1 MYLFDR
7 DHEIEGASMPIPSP
21 TMTNETL
28 PTKPKR
34 NPSWLFSPWRLLRS
48 AKRAATPVTTR
59 LTREGWQFAFMVAFV
74 VLGAVLRDVNLL
86 VILAGTLLA
95 LLLIQWRVCS
105 KSLYGLTLYRKLPRS
120 IQARKDFE
128 IELTVTNPKR
138 WLGAWLVFA
147 QDRIIHTPFRPV
159 SKQVSQSI
167 GLLFSSVPAG
177 SCRTQRYR
185 CNVQHRGNYDFLGSE
200 ITSRFPLG
208 LMRGILPIKSVGS
221 FTVQPAMGK
230 LLPGWVELFDG
241 KITGFKHR
249 KSRSIS
255 DEGEFFGLRAYHPG
269 DSPRWIHWR
278 SSARM
283 NDLMVKQFQRTDSRE
298 LVIVLDLHSPST
310 SKKDAFEAYCRAED
324 LAVEFVASIAQ
335 SVATSNYAVLTV
347 AIADHDPT
355 LALRIQTRGQNTA
368 LLDRLG
374 IAHGAEIDTLP
385 KTLDLLERE
394 YRRIENLIVVSTRSK
409 QLGLPVHNPEDS
421 AKNVPS
427 SVVFWRRVVWLDSSQ
442 DDLSRF
448 FDPATA
454 SMNGN

>member
-1 MYLFDR
+1 MQKQ
-7 DHEIEGASMPIPSP
+7 STPMPIPSP
-21 TMTNETL
+21 TMTNETF
-28 PTKPKR
+28 PAKPKR
-34 NPSWLFSPWRLLRS
+34 NPSWLFAPWRLLRS

-120 IQARKDFE
+120 LQARKDFE

-138 WLGAWLVFA
+138 WLGAWLVLA

-167 GLLFSSVPAG
+167 GLLFSSVPPG

-185 CNVQHRGNYDFLGSE
+185 CSVQQRGNYDFLGSE

-221 FTVQPAMGK
+221 FTVQPAIGK

-241 KITGFKHR
+241 KVTGFKHR
-249 KSRSIS
+249 KSRSVS

-283 NDLMVKQFQRTDSRE
+283 NELMVKQFQRTDSRE
-298 LVIVLDLHSPST
+298 LVIVLDLHSPS
-310 SKKDAFEAYCRAED
+310 SAKKEAFEAYCRTED

-335 SVATSNYAVLTV
+335 NVATSNYAVLTV

-374 IAHGAEIDTLP
+374 IAHGSEVDTLP
-385 KTLDLLERE
+385 KTLGLLERE
-394 YRRIENLIVVSTRSK
+394 YRRVENLIVVSTRTK
-409 QLGLPVHNPEDS
+409 QLGLQGSNSEDS

-427 SVVFWRRVVWLDSSQ
+427 SVVFWRRVVWLDTSN
-442 DDLSRF
+442 DEISRF
-448 FDPATA
+448 FDPAAA
-454 SMNGN
+454 SITGN

>member
-1 MYLFDR
+1 MQTQ
-7 DHEIEGASMPIPSP
+7 STPMPIS
-21 TMTNETL
+21 TATLTNDL
-28 PTKPKR
+28 LSVKPKR
-34 NPSWLFSPWRLLRS
+34 NPSWLLAPWRLIRS

-105 KSLYGLTLYRKLPRS
+105 KSMYGLTLYRKLPRS

-128 IELTVTNPKR
+128 IEVTVTNPKR
-138 WLGAWLVFA
+138 WLGAWLVLA
-147 QDRIIHTPFRPV
+147 QDRIIHKPFRPV
-159 SKQVSQSI
+159 SKQVSQTI
-167 GLLFSSVPAG
+167 GLLFSSVPPGAG
-177 SCRTQRYR
+177 RTQRYR
-185 CNVQHRGNYDFLGSE
+185 CNVQQRGSYDFLGSE
-200 ITSRFPLG
+200 ITTRFPLG
-208 LMRGILPIKSVGS
+208 LMRGILPVKSAGS
-221 FTVQPAMGK
+221 FTVQPAIGK

-283 NDLMVKQFQRTDSRE
+283 NELMVKQFQRTDSRE
-298 LVIVLDLHSPST
+298 LVIVLDLHSPSST
-310 SKKDAFEAYCRAED
+310 KKDAFEAYCRAED

-355 LALRIQTRGQNTA
+355 LALRVQTRGQNTA

-374 IAHGAEIDTLP
+374 IAHGLEVDTLP
-385 KTLDLLERE
+385 KTLELLERE
-394 YRRIENLIVVSTRSK
+394 YRRVENLIVVSTRSK
-409 QLGLPVHNPEDS
+409 QLGLQVQNPEES
-421 AKNVPS
+421 SKNVSS

-442 DDLSRF
+442 DELSRF